1 MEDRVL
7 DDITVLLP
15 PLLQSLDA
23 LAFVARH
30 LHPPQLPEVVA
41 AVGEPDQA
49 LRAEQSRLA
58 GWPEGLADV
67 RLALETASDAAIAA
81 FDALRGAPPDDP
93 RAAFTGLRGLS
104 RAQEALY
111 PLAAGLPPVSRFFL
125 PIGARDDTER
135 LRRLA
140 EAEPRPDTGVFHVD
154 NDPGTRGGFS
164 LYVPEDYTP
173 NGPPRPLVVAL
184 HGGSG
189 NGRSFLWTWLRDARA
204 RGAILI
210 SPTSAGQTWAL
221 SGSDVDSPRLAQVVS
236 QIRARWKIDPNRL
249 LMTGMSDGGTFSY
262 VSGLEAGSPFTHLAP
277 VSAAFHPM
285 LAQFADRERIQGL
298 PIHIAHGALDWMF
311 PVAQAR
317 EAARALNAAGARVT
331 LREIEDLSHTYP
343 NELNAILLDWLET
356 A

>member
-23 LAFVARH
+23 LAFIARH

-49 LRAEQSRLA
+49 LRAERARLE
-58 GWPEGLADV
+58 GWPEALTDV
-67 RLALETASDAAIAA
+67 RSALETASEAAIAA
-81 FDALRGAPPDDP
+81 FDALRGAAADDP
-93 RAAFTGLRGLS
+93 RSAFQGLRGLG

-125 PIGARDDTER
+125 PIGARDDAAR
-135 LRRLA
+135 LQALA
-140 EAEPRPDTGVFHVD
+140 VADPRPDAGVFHVD
-154 NDPGTRGGFS
+154 NEPGSRGGFS
-164 LYVPEDYTP
+164 MYVPEDYAP
-173 NGPPRPLVVAL
+173 DSRPLPLVVAL

-189 NGRSFLWTWLRDARA
+189 SGRSFLWTWLRDARA

-210 SPTSAGQTWAL
+210 SPTAGGQTWAL
-221 SGSDVDSPRLAQVVS
+221 SGPDVDSPRLAQIVS
-236 QIRARWKIDPNRL
+236 QVRARWNVDPDRL
-249 LMTGMSDGGTFSY
+249 LMTGMSDGGTFAY

-285 LAQFADRERIQGL
+285 LAQFADRDRIQGL

-317 EAARALNAAGARVT
+317 EAARALSAAGARVT
-331 LREIEDLSHTYP
+331 LREIGDLSHTYP
-343 NELNAILLDWLET
+343 TELNAALLDWLAT
-356 A
+356 P

>member
-1 MEDRVL
+1 MQDRVL

-23 LAFVARH
+23 LSFIARH
-30 LHPPQLPEVVA
+30 LHPPQLREVVA
-41 AVGEPDQA
+41 AVGEPDA
-49 LRAEQSRLA
+49 PLRAEQGRLE
-58 GWPEGLADV
+58 GWPEALSDV
-67 RLALETASDAAIAA
+67 KSALETASEAAIAA
-81 FDALRGAPPDDP
+81 FDALRTADPYEP
-93 RAAFTGLRGLS
+93 RAAFQGLRGLG

-125 PIGARDDTER
+125 PIGARDDASR
-135 LRRLA
+135 LKALA
-140 EAEPRPDTGVFHVD
+140 EAEPREDTGVFHID
-154 NDPGTRGGFS
+154 NEPGTRGGFS
-164 LYVPEDYTP
+164 LYVPEDYRP
-173 NGPPRPLVVAL
+173 DGPPVPLVVAL

-204 RGAILI
+204 HGAILV
-210 SPTSAGQTWAL
+210 SPTAAGQTWAL
-221 SGSDVDSPRLAQVVS
+221 MGPDVDSPRLADIVGRV
-236 QIRARWKIDPNRL
+236 RGRWNIDPARL

-277 VSAAFHPM
+277 ISAAFHPM
-285 LAQFADRERIQGL
+285 LAQFADRGRVQGL

-317 EAARALNAAGARVT
+317 EAARTLSAAGARVT

-343 NELNAILLDWLET
+343 TELNADLLDWLAT
-356 A
+356 